1 MNIVIIPCYKVK
13 KTIIRVIDN
22 IPSTIKKIIIIDDKC
37 PEETGKHVIKNK
49 KSKKIHV
56 IINKKNLGVGGAMI
70 KGYLYSKKFKPKFI
84 FKVDGDNQIR
94 SSEIKKFLSVI
105 KKNRTIDC
113 IKGNRFS
120 KIKNFQEMPF
130 LRFYGNKI
138 VSLIGK
144 IVTGYYHI
152 NDFTN
157 GFFCIS
163 GNALN
168 KINLKLISKD
178 FFFENDIM
186 LALSSIKAKVVNI
199 PTYCSYKDNESN
211 LKIYKIIFPFI
222 LKFIRGFLNKKKFNK
237 I

>member
-37 PEETGKHVIKNK
+37 PEETGKYVIKNK

-178 FFFENDIM
+178 FF
-186 LALSSIKAKVVNI
+186 
-199 PTYCSYKDNESN
+199 
-211 LKIYKIIFPFI
+211 LKTISCW
-222 LKFIRGFLNKKKFNK
+222 LCLR
-237 I
+237 